1 MNACVIPPCLNL
13 LSLIKIQLDN
23 SKKKEKKRKKEKCQ
37 FYLRK
42 NLCLNCEPG
51 HMTRRDG
58 VKRELLTCTLM
69 WVSAM
74 RSIFI

>member
-23 SKKKEKKRKKEKCQ
+23 SKKKKVPVLSEE
-37 FYLRK
+37 K

-51 HMTRRDG
+51 HTTRRAG

-74 RSIFI
+74 RSIII